1 MIQDVDET
9 LRGLVR
15 DEALDGDQVEIAF
28 DAPTSD
34 WVARRNAPAVDLYL
48 YDIREDLMR
57 REVQWEPVRSD
68 AGLVD
73 RWRPPPR
80 RYKLSYMVTAWT
92 QRPEDEHRI
101 LSGLLSCFL
110 RHEELTAEQL
120 TGDLGKQPLPL
131 YLTVAL
137 PLTSDR
143 SIADVWSALGGELKP
158 SLDLVVSTP
167 FVDTRISKAG
177 PPVRE
182 LPRISVSGEELN
194 GHGGSSGN
202 GGSKGARERGR
213 QPAHV
218 GGNGSPPTNGSGASS
233 AGRRGYGD
241 LRAATEEQSED
252 RHVGTE
258 DAPGRVVRVRGLRR

>member
-28 DAPTSD
+28 DAPTHE

-57 REVQWEPVRSD
+57 REVQWEPQRTE

-73 RWRPPPR
+73 HWQPPAR
-80 RYKLSYMVTAWT
+80 RYKLAYMVTAWT

-110 RHEELTAEQL
+110 RHEHLPPEQL
-120 TGDLGKQPLPL
+120 AGDLAKQPLPL
-131 YLTVAL
+131 YVTVAL

-167 FVDTRISKAG
+167 FVDTRTSAAG

-182 LPRISVSGEELN
+182 LPRISVSGELTN
-194 GHGGSSGN
+194 GHGSSRA
-202 GGSKGARERGR
+202 GARGGARGR
-213 QPAHV
+213 
-218 GGNGSPPTNGSGASS
+218 GA
-233 AGRRGYGD
+233 AD
-241 LRAATEEQSED
+241 LGEAIEEPSED
-252 RHVGTE
+252 RQAGKA
-258 DAPGRVVRVRGLRR
+258 DAPGRVVRLRGLRR

>member
-28 DAPTSD
+28 DAPTHE

-57 REVQWEPVRSD
+57 REVQWEPRRTE
-68 AGLVD
+68 AGLVES
-73 RWRPPPR
+73 WQPPPR
-80 RYKLSYMVTAWT
+80 RYKLAYMVTAWT

-110 RHEELTAEQL
+110 RHEMLAPEQL
-120 TGDLGKQPLPL
+120 AGELGKQPLPL
-131 YLTVAL
+131 YVTIAL

-167 FVDTRISKAG
+167 FVDTRAM
-177 PPVRE
+177 PAAAHVRE
-182 LPRISVSGEELN
+182 LPRIRLGGEAASGRA
-194 GHGGSSGN
+194 
-202 GGSKGARERGR
+202 GARARRARAEDPEEPIEEPLDER
-213 QPAHV
+213 Q
-218 GGNGSPPTNGSGASS
+218 
-233 AGRRGYGD
+233 
-241 LRAATEEQSED
+241 
-252 RHVGTE
+252 VGTAE
-258 DAPGRVVRVRGLRR
+258 APGRLVRLRGLRR